1 MKKILA
7 ILTAAAL
14 LVCTGCR
21 KTQPVP
27 EGATMAVSLY
37 ASFKAEPIGEGY
49 EAPEPCGDKILFTH
63 YDEEMTASRFL
74 YDPADGSFTEQTWA
88 GPSDTYLTPVMIGD
102 TVQILRQKMEGEGY
116 QHSLLTFDPEM
127 NLLSE
132 ETLDDA
138 LGTES
143 CITAW
148 TKTENGDLFYGDS
161 SGKLYCQQTDGT
173 VQMVSGMNNTA
184 SLFLGKDG
192 SVYAAASMET
202 LKVID
207 TDTMSAKD
215 LTLDTPDVELPLQN
229 MGGGY
234 CAHPSYDFAFQN
246 AEGIFGVDRE
256 NDTVTEILCWLH
268 SDLDPQV
275 TSTAFLPDGRIV
287 AACCGDQQS
296 EAFLMTARTQEE
308 MDAMQL
314 VSLVCLKNC
323 YLDEMAIRFNR
334 QSDNVRIVIQNIDPL
349 DAFEK
354 DLLDGIVPDM
364 FGELYAYQSF
374 SDKGLFED
382 LRPWFENDPEIH
394 EEDYLFN
401 FFEAMAYRG
410 RIERISTRFR
420 LASYIG
426 KTKFFG
432 GRTELSLTDLTELQA
447 ELPEGM
453 TLLDESTDRV
463 SAFQEL
469 MHLSLGC
476 FVDYEKGECSFT
488 SPEFIGLLELYG
500 AMPEHPAVPDE
511 SAWKEDRVLLS
522 NGTLYSL
529 LHYQGTR
536 QTLFGNADITLLGA
550 PGCGGCIQPNLEE
563 IAVSAQSKNKD
574 VCWEFI
580 KFLLSEENQS
590 KDLSATAGFPVNLK
604 ALENSF
610 SYQRSEAVQEDAYYQ
625 MIRDV
630 YAVELPPAS
639 DEETDMLLQYLK
651 GITSCTFTDTFVSDI
666 VMEEAER
673 YFGGDCTAE
682 AAANAIQ
689 GRVSNY
695 LSERA

>member
-7 ILTAAAL
+7 ILTAAVL

-21 KTQPVP
+21 KTQPEP
-27 EGATMAVSLY
+27 KGATMAVSLY

-49 EAPEPCGDKILFTH
+49 ESPEPCGDKVLFTH
-63 YDEEMTASRFL
+63 YDEAWMASRYL

-88 GPSDTYLTPVMIGD
+88 NPSDTYLTPVMVGD
-102 TVQILRQKMEGEGY
+102 TVQILRQEMADEGY
-116 QHSLLTFDPEM
+116 QHSLLTFDSEM
-127 NLLSE
+127 DLLSE

-143 CITAW
+143 CLTAW
-148 TKTENGDLFYGDS
+148 TKTENGDLYYGDT
-161 SGKLYCQQTDGT
+161 SGKLCCLQADGT
-173 VQMVSGMNNTA
+173 VQTVSGINNVA

-192 SVYAAASMET
+192 QIYAAASMET

-207 TDTMSAKD
+207 TDALTAKD
-215 LTLDTPDVELPLQN
+215 LTLDAPDVELPLQSA
-229 MGGGY
+229 GGGY
-234 CAHPSYDFAFQN
+234 YAHPSYDFAFQN

-256 NDTVTEILCWLH
+256 NGTVTEILCWLH

-287 AACCGDQQS
+287 ASCYEDQQS
-296 EAFLMTARTQEE
+296 EAFLMTARTQAE

-314 VSLVCLKNC
+314 VSLVCLDNC

-334 QSDNVRIVIQNIDPL
+334 QSDNVRIVIQNIESL

-364 FGELYAYQSF
+364 FGELYAYHSF

-401 FFEAMAYRG
+401 FFEAMSYRG

-420 LASYIG
+420 LASYID
-426 KTKFFG
+426 KTKFLG

-453 TLLDESTDRV
+453 TLFDESMDRV
-463 SAFQEL
+463 SAFEEL
-469 MHLSLGC
+469 MRLSLGC

-488 SPEFIGLLELYG
+488 SPEFIGLLELYDT
-500 AMPEHPAVPDE
+500 MPEHPAVSDE

-522 NGTLYSL
+522 NGMLYSL
-529 LHYQGTR
+529 LNYQGTR
-536 QTLFGNADITLLGA
+536 QTLFGNEDITLLGA

-563 IAVSAQSKNKD
+563 IAVSAQSKNKE

-580 KFLLSEENQS
+580 KFQLNEENQS

-604 ALENSF
+604 ALEKSF

-630 YAVELPPAS
+630 YGVELPPAS